1 MLKKIEINK
10 YNETIYYEKLDNG
23 LEVYMWPNN
32 NVSSYYATLSVKY
45 GSIDTNFKIKNKTY
59 EVSKGIAHFLEHVK
73 FNEGPNKTAHEY
85 FNKLGSAIN
94 AFTTFNYT
102 SYEVTATDKIKEN
115 ITHLLDYVE
124 TPYFTKE
131 LIEKERKIILS
142 EVKMGKNNPYQVLYY
157 TLNGTVFAN
166 DNHRYY
172 VTGDIEDVKN
182 ITLEEINLVYNT
194 FYHPRNM
201 FLTITG
207 NFDPEYLS
215 VVIKEN
221 QSNKEFKPYLEPEKI
236 TEKEPEQVA
245 VRGIDIAGN
254 IALPKLKLAYKIK
267 KDLLGNLSDLEKLVY
282 VRIILNANFGTTSEL
297 KEKLLESN
305 LVTKLSASAS
315 IVGDYIE
322 VVISAETSYPNEI
335 TKILKETYSNMDIT
349 KKRLERRIRCN
360 IADFIYG
367 LDDIEYTNT
376 VIQDNIIMY
385 GKLITNTYDIINSLN
400 VNEANKIIKAMQTEN
415 NCFVIMHPINKEKQ
429 SNNT

>member
-1 MLKKIEINK
+1 MLKKIKISK
-10 YNETIYYEKLDNG
+10 YNETIYYEKLENG
-23 LEVYMWPNN
+23 LEVYMWPNS
-32 NVSSYYATLSVKY
+32 NVSSFYATLSVKY
-45 GSIDTNFKIKNKTY
+45 GSVDTSFKIKNKTY
-59 EVSKGIAHFLEHVK
+59 EVSEGIAHFLEHLK

-85 FNKLGSAIN
+85 FNKLGSSIN
-94 AFTTFNYT
+94 AFTTFDYT
-102 SYEVTATDKIKEN
+102 SYEVTASSKLKEN
-115 ITHLLDYVE
+115 ITHLLDYVQ

-157 TLNGTVFAN
+157 TLNGTVFSN
-166 DNHRYY
+166 DNHRNY
-172 VTGDIEDVKN
+172 VTGDINDVKN
-182 ITLEEINLVYNT
+182 ITLDEINLVYDI
-194 FYHPRNM
+194 FYHPSNM
-201 FLTITG
+201 FLTVTG
-207 NFDPEYLS
+207 DFDPEYLS

-221 QSNKEFKPYLEPEKI
+221 QSTKEFPKYQEPVKI
-236 TEKEPEQVA
+236 QLKEPERVA

-267 KDLLGNLSDLEKLVY
+267 KDKLGNLSDLEKLLY

-305 LVTKLSASAS
+305 LVTKLGTSAT
-315 IVGDYIE
+315 IIGDYLEI
-322 VVISAETSYPNEI
+322 VISAETRYPNEI

-376 VIQDNIIMY
+376 IIQDNIIMY
-385 GKLITNTYDIINSLN
+385 NKIITDTYDIIKRLN
-400 VNEANKIIKAMQTEN
+400 VETASKIIKDIQTEN
-415 NCFVIMHPINKEKQ
+415 NCFVIMHPIEKKQ
-429 SNNT
+429 SPSA

>member
-1 MLKKIEINK
+1 MLKKIKISK
-10 YNETIYYEKLDNG
+10 YNETIYYEKLENG
-23 LEVYMWPNN
+23 LEVYMWPNS
-32 NVSSYYATLSVKY
+32 NVSSFYATLSVKY
-45 GSIDTNFKIKNKTY
+45 GSVDTSFKIKNKTY
-59 EVSKGIAHFLEHVK
+59 EVSEGIAHFLEHLK

-85 FNKLGSAIN
+85 FNKLGSSIN
-94 AFTTFNYT
+94 AFTTFDYT
-102 SYEVTATDKIKEN
+102 SYEVTASSKLKEN
-115 ITHLLDYVE
+115 ITHLLDYVQ

-157 TLNGTVFAN
+157 TLNGTVFSN
-166 DNHRYY
+166 DNHRNY
-172 VTGDIEDVKN
+172 VTGDINDVKN
-182 ITLEEINLVYNT
+182 ITLDEINLVYDI
-194 FYHPRNM
+194 FYHPSNM
-201 FLTITG
+201 FLTVTG
-207 NFDPEYLS
+207 DFDPEYLS

-221 QSNKEFKPYLEPEKI
+221 QSTKEFPKYQEPVKI
-236 TEKEPEQVA
+236 QLKEPERVA

-267 KDLLGNLSDLEKLVY
+267 KDKLGNLSDLEKLLY

-305 LVTKLSASAS
+305 LVTKLGTSAT
-315 IVGDYIE
+315 IIGDYLEI
-322 VVISAETSYPNEI
+322 VISAETRYPNEI

-376 VIQDNIIMY
+376 IIQDNIIMY
-385 GKLITNTYDIINSLN
+385 NKIITDTYDIIKRLN
-400 VNEANKIIKAMQTEN
+400 VETASKIIKDIQTEN
-415 NCFVIMHPINKEKQ
+415 NCFVIMHPIEKKQ
-429 SNNT
+429 SPST